1 MGYSMQDFTVFIAN
15 HMGLFYALGAI
26 LIALMLIEFLRSKRS
41 SFHVGP
47 TEAVQLINRHNA
59 VVIDIRP
66 EETYGKGHIVDSVC
80 IPAHELS
87 SATKKLDKYKGKPVI
102 LVCNTGMQ
110 TQKIA
115 ASLKKQGY
123 TAFSLSGGM
132 RAWSDAQLP
141 LVKE

>member
-1 MGYSMQDFTVFIAN
+1 MQDFTVFIAN
-15 HMGLFYALGAI
+15 HMGLFYGLGAI
-26 LIALMLIEFLRSKRS
+26 LIALMFIEYLRNKRS
-41 SFHVGP
+41 NFHVGP
-47 TEAVQLINRHNA
+47 SEAVQLINRHNA
-59 VVIDIRP
+59 VVIDVRP
-66 EETYGKGHIVDSVC
+66 NDTYNKGHIVDSVC
-80 IPAHELS
+80 IPAHELTDS
-87 SATKKLDKYKGKPVI
+87 PKKLGKYKGKPVI

>member
-1 MGYSMQDFTVFIAN
+1 MQDFTVFIAR
-15 HMGLFYALGAI
+15 HMELFYALAAI
-26 LIALMLIEFLRSKRS
+26 LIALTFIEFLRTKRS
-41 SFHVGP
+41 NFHVGP
-47 TEAVQLINRHNA
+47 NEAVQLINKHKA
-59 VVIDIRP
+59 VVIDIRAKDN
-66 EETYGKGHIVDSVC
+66 YGSGHIVDSLN
-80 IPAHELS
+80 I
-87 SATKKLDKYKGKPVI
+87 SAQDLTNKPQKLDKYKGKPVI

-132 RAWSDAQLP
+132 RAWSEAQLP

>member
-1 MGYSMQDFTVFIAN
+1 MQDFTVFIAK
-15 HMGLFYALGAI
+15 HLELFYSLAAI
-26 LIALMLIEFLRSKRS
+26 LIALTFIEFLRTKRS
-41 SFHVGP
+41 NFYVGP
-47 TEAVQLINRHNA
+47 NEAVQLINKHKA
-59 VVIDIRP
+59 VVIDIRSKD
-66 EETYGKGHIVDSVC
+66 TYGTGHIVDSLN
-80 IPAHELS
+80 I
-87 SATKKLDKYKGKPVI
+87 SAQDLTNKPQKLDKYKGKPVI

-132 RAWSDAQLP
+132 RAWSEAQLP